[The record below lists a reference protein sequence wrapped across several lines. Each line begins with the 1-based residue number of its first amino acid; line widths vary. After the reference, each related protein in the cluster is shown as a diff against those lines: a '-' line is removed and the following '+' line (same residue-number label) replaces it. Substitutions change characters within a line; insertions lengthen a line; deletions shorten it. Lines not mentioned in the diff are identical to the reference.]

1 MRSLR
6 FAPALALLLGC
17 THAYEDYFATHHP
30 ERRPEDGCPGGGAV
44 PDRTIQPWS
53 KSSQYAC
60 FIHAARPEERR
71 DPRAPGDV
79 STANENAKTLEV
91 VYGDEA
97 KIITSVKS
105 NDYSRYVGLALS
117 GGGVRSASFGT
128 GVMRGLHDLGILE
141 KTGYLSTV
149 SGGGFAAAWMMSF
162 HDVGDEAFAPCD
174 PASPIDMRPEYVV
187 EGGRRRPRYALRPPL
202 DTLFRPGSNYRYH
215 LTQHGE
221 YLGYQHGH
229 NSQSQL
235 VLTIGKS
242 LFAFPFN
249 FVFNDLLGYDV
260 NTGPFRRLYRDGI
273 DGAFLFNY
281 TSPGRDDTVPLR
293 ALPMSCFGPSDE
305 RPFWIVN
312 MTLSLIDDHGA
323 HHGRVGDAFE
333 LTPLWGGGTSVGYVA
348 TPRRWTEDRYREVTM
363 AEPGRT
369 EFLPWSPTAPRPPA
383 PMRGADVY
391 GLDRDNFW
399 MSPSYAVAISG
410 AALDGHSLENGT
422 IGDALLDFYGA
433 GVGYF
438 VNGWSPRWWPESRFT
453 LEGVGERGLFY
464 LPLPLVYPLVASH
477 TRSSDGARYLL
488 LDGGVFDNTGLY
500 ALVRRGVRFIVVSDG
515 TQDPVNAVCKRSYD
529 ADHPWRIDTAALGQS
544 FSDLRNTE
552 ILLRTD
558 LGVSIK
564 WQWEDLCPTFKSGEL
579 LEHPH
584 AYVMRGTIEGLPV
597 DKSGSGRRDTV
608 HIVYVK
614 AAYVAEGQA
623 LEQNGFID
631 VTKAND
637 PDFANDP
644 TTNQFFSEARVA
656 SYDELGYQQ
665 IGPRTEGL
673 CRLATSWRAFCKENN
688 DGDVDDVTTAAGKC
702 GKLEFVDV
710 ARCEHEAP
718 PPRGAPRAK

>member
-1 MRSLR
+1 MRALR
-6 FAPALALLLGC
+6 AAPALALLLGC
-17 THAYEDYFATHHP
+17 THAYEDYFAS
-30 ERRPEDGCPGGGAV
+30 RSDLCPSGAAV
-44 PDRTIQPWS
+44 TDRTIQRWD
-53 KSSQYAC
+53 KSRKYAC
-60 FIHAARPEERR
+60 FIHAARPDERK
-71 DPRAPGDV
+71 DPQAPADAN
-79 STANENAKTLEV
+79 TASENAATLKAI
-91 VYGDEA
+91 YGEEA
-97 KIITSVKS
+97 DIIDTVKG

-128 GVMRGLHDLGILE
+128 GVMRGLHDLGIL
-141 KTGYLSTV
+141 KNVGYLSTV
-149 SGGGFAAAWMMSF
+149 SGGGFAGAWMMSF
-162 HDVGDEAFAPCD
+162 HDVGDKAFAPCD
-174 PASPIDMRPEYVV
+174 PKYPIDLTPALGVGAFGPE
-187 EGGRRRPRYALRPPL
+187 PFALRPPL
-202 DTLFRPGSNYRYH
+202 DLLFRPGSNYRYH

-229 NSQSQL
+229 NSESQL

-249 FVFNDLLGYDV
+249 LVFNDLFGYDV
-260 NTGPFRRLYRDGI
+260 NTGPFRRVYRDGI
-273 DGAFLFNY
+273 NGAFLFNY
-281 TSPGRDDTVPLR
+281 TSPGRDDTIPLR
-293 ALPMSCFGPSDE
+293 TLPMSCFGPSQE

-333 LTPLWGGGTSVGYVA
+333 LTPLWGGGTSVGYVK
-348 TPRRWTEDRYREVTM
+348 TPRLWSTDKYREVTM
-363 AEPGRT
+363 AEAHTT
-369 EFLPWSPTAPRPPA
+369 EFLPWSPTVPRPPA
-383 PMRGADVY
+383 AMRGVDVY
-391 GLDRDNFW
+391 GIDRDNFW

-410 AALDGHSLENGT
+410 AAVDGHSLAAGT
-422 IGDALLDFYGA
+422 IADALLDFYGA

-438 VNGWSPRWWPESRFT
+438 VNGWSPQWWPEARLT
-453 LEGVGERGLFY
+453 LQGLGERGLFY
-464 LPLPLVYPLVASH
+464 APLPLIYPLVASH
-477 TRSSDGARYLL
+477 TRSSEGARYLL
-488 LDGGVFDNTGLY
+488 LDGGFFDNTGLY

-515 TQDPVNAVCKRSYD
+515 TADPVNAVCKRSYD
-529 ADHPWRIDTAALGQS
+529 GAHPWRIDTAALGQS
-544 FSDLRNTE
+544 FSDLRHAE
-552 ILLRTD
+552 IMLRTD
-558 LGVSIK
+558 LGVSVK
-564 WQWEDLCPTFKSGEL
+564 WHWEDLCPTFKAGEL
-579 LEHPH
+579 LAHPH

-597 DKSGSGRRDTV
+597 DGSGRRDTV

-623 LEQNGFID
+623 LEQNTFID

-644 TTNQFFSEARVA
+644 TTNQFFSEDRVA

-710 ARCEHEAP
+710 ERCEHEAP
-718 PPRGAPRAK
+718 PIQGAPEAK